1 MSLPNILVLY
11 AHPAAN
17 LSRVNRRMVEATR
30 TMPNVKVHDLYENY
44 PDFDIDLTRE
54 QSMLADADLVVFQ
67 HPIQWYGMP
76 ALMKE
81 WVDLVLEHGWAYGQG
96 GTALHGKDY
105 LLAVTSG
112 GPQDSN
118 PADGQHGHPYSVF
131 LPPFQHMARLCGMR
145 WNTPIIFHDA
155 RQADVDAVEA
165 HVQAF
170 RQHLEAFPAWAGR
183 S

>member
-17 LSRVNRRMVEATR
+17 LSRVNRRMVEATHA
-30 TMPNVKVHDLYENY
+30 MPNVTVHDLYEAY

-81 WVDLVLEHGWAYGQG
+81 WVDLVLEHGWAYGHG

-112 GPQDSN
+112 GPQVSN

-131 LPPFQHMARLCGMR
+131 LPPFRHMAELCGMR
-145 WNTPIIFHDA
+145 WNTPMIFHDA

-165 HVQAF
+165 HAQAY
-170 RQHLEAFPAWAGR
+170 RQHLEAYPAWEGR